1 MNRILGTAA
10 TAAVLGMS
18 ALAFASPAQAAGDN
32 IYIVDGTYSQCL
44 DKQRTYVTVDQD
56 HQVVLQAR
64 PGLRNRLRVPLDQRP
79 LDPGA
84 PGTPPDVVAGRR

>member
-44 DKQRTYVTVDQD
+44 DKQRTYVSSWTKITRSCYKRDLGYGTVYAF
-56 HQVVLQAR
+56 HWTSVR
-64 PGLRNRLRVPLDQRP
+64 
-79 LDPGA
+79 
-84 PGTPPDVVAGRR
+84 